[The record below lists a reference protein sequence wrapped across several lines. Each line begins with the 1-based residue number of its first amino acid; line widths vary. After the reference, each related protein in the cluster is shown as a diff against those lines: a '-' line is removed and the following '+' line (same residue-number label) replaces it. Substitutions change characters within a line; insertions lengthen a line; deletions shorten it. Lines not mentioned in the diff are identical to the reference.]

1 VIEMSEEKTLLE
13 QVQEKEIALADEYA
27 CACADADAR
36 KEAAVRDG
44 LRTIEQADAEERA
57 GASARYE
64 AAMAA
69 LEQEIE
75 EARRTATERERAL
88 SSAMERR
95 VPEVAAELV
104 AYVVRVS

>member
-1 VIEMSEEKTLLE
+1 MSEEKTLLE
-13 QVQEKEIALADEYA
+13 QVREKEVELADEYA
-27 CACADADAR
+27 RACADADAR
-36 KEAAVRDG
+36 KEAAVREG
-44 LRTIEQADAEERA
+44 QRMIEQADEEGREA
-57 GASARYE
+57 ATARYD

-75 EARRTATERERAL
+75 ETRRDAAERERAL
-88 SSAMERR
+88 SSTMENR